1 VIDRLF
7 QGGPMGVND
16 SRSPE
21 ASSPR
26 VRPAVGTTWTFW
38 VAVASLIVAI
48 AAGWARQPPNDAVL
62 LEPTGDDC
70 PHSEHLSTIMTT
82 TVSATDRVRVVTD
95 LRITMTGATPANPL
109 IDENLRRPDIPN
121 DFATCFIPNSAKIK
135 SASWSDGTIDA
146 VFELAPDDEIVSL
159 QLSPD
164 HSSVSVD
171 PCKPLEDLWIPAL
184 CNGNSSN
191 TIVVRAQKPIS
202 TLLAV
207 PFPTRTEA
215 GDGYVRT
222 SWRFTGSMPPVT
234 LDLDV
239 PFDVMATTWVDS
251 PHGRNFSG
259 PLAGSGITVNLQY
272 VFSAVAFWLAIAVT
286 AWLLRRTEPD
296 VGWWSRINHRILL
309 LGAAGVLLGFEVSD
323 LGNLTPNIAL
333 GFVNVEVWAILS
345 FAVAPRKW
353 LPPVTTAAIAAWAI
367 LLYLAVTTTE
377 QSTLRVLLLVYC
389 ALLLGLV
396 GAGASALWRQIR
408 TIFSLTHVD
417 DTVTSWQRLY
427 GTVVQCL
434 VVGAFMIAVGFPVGT
449 VLNRG
454 GYRYDMAESLAL
466 NLTWSTGILFRA
478 ALAWTTLL
486 VLVSFLV
493 SYAVS
498 HPSPGYRRVMPA
510 VMATMLSL
518 AAPWTDRISVA
529 VVLGLPVWM
538 LQAGILYVA
547 FNRLIKA
554 RATTPAAP
562 ARRARNSHLLKEA
575 TQQLD
580 HASRGNEEAQ
590 QSGPRAASSTE
601 TAPPPRPPAAVRR
614 AQKRILALGPQRNR
628 LENARSAA
636 QVAGILAIVPV
647 VYLSWTTIG
656 TLGNRLTDNTG
667 MLIVALFAVLE
678 LVRWVVAGFVFG
690 YFYTDLPGRIG
701 PVKALTLSAIY
712 IASCTAPLMFA
723 QAVGHDF
730 RHEAVYRGAQFALFA
745 IVLAVVYDLWSVRLL
760 GGDWQE
766 LQRIYDL
773 QSYGRVTAAVAP
785 AALLVLT
792 LAKQID
798 AGSGFDV
805 ADSLLSGITN
815 VLKMGP
821 L

>member
-1 VIDRLF
+1 
-7 QGGPMGVND
+7 MGVND
-16 SRSPE
+16 TVSQG
-21 ASSPR
+21 ASSQR
-26 VRPAVGTTWTFW
+26 VRSAVGRTWTFW
-38 VAVASLIVAI
+38 VAVASLFVAI
-48 AAGWARQPPNDAVL
+48 AAGWAQQPPNDAVL

-70 PHSEHLSTIMTT
+70 PHWEQLTATMTT
-82 TVSATDRVRVVTD
+82 TVRATDRVQLVND
-95 LRITMTGATPANPL
+95 LHLTMTGVTPANPL

-121 DFATCFIPNSAKIK
+121 DFATCFIPHSAKIK

-146 VFELAPDDEIVSL
+146 VFELAPHDQTVSVEL
-159 QLSPD
+159 TPD
-164 HSSVSVD
+164 HSSVVID
-171 PCKPLEDLWIPAL
+171 PCRPLDDLWIPAL
-184 CNGNSSN
+184 CNADSSN
-191 TIVVRAQKPIS
+191 TIVVRTQKPIS

-207 PFPTRTEA
+207 PFPTKIET
-215 GDGYVRT
+215 GDGYVET
-222 SWRFTGSMPPVT
+222 SWRFTGSMPPLT

-239 PFDVMATTWVDS
+239 PFDVMATSWVDS
-251 PHGRNFSG
+251 PHGRYFAG
-259 PLAGSGITVNLQY
+259 PFAGSGITVDLQY

-286 AWLLRRTEPD
+286 AWVLRRTERG
-296 VGWWSRINHRILL
+296 VRWWSRVNPRILL
-309 LGAAGVLLGFEVSD
+309 LGAAGVLLGFELTD
-323 LGNLTPNIAL
+323 FGNLTANIAL
-333 GFVNVEVWAILS
+333 GFVNVAVWAILS
-345 FAVAPRKW
+345 FAMAPRKW
-353 LPPVTTAAIAAWAI
+353 LPFVTATATAAWAI
-367 LLYLAVTTTE
+367 LFYLAKTSTE
-377 QSTLRVLLLVYC
+377 QATVQALLLLYC
-389 ALLLGLV
+389 ALLLVLV
-396 GAGASALWRQIR
+396 GTGAWALWRQVR
-408 TIFSLTHVD
+408 TTFSLTHVGN
-417 DTVTSWQRLY
+417 TVTSWQRLY

-498 HPSPGYRRVMPA
+498 HAAHVYRPVMPA
-510 VMATMLSL
+510 VMAVMLSL
-518 AAPWTDRISVA
+518 AAPWTDRISVS
-529 VVLGLPVWM
+529 VVLGLPVWL

-547 FNRLIKA
+547 FNRLIKP
-554 RATTPAAP
+554 RAMTPAAP
-562 ARRARNSHLLKEA
+562 TASNSHLLKEA
-575 TQQLD
+575 TQQLE
-580 HASRGNEEAQ
+580 HASNGHEQAQ
-590 QSGPRAASSTE
+590 RTGARAAGSSE

-614 AQKRILALGPQRNR
+614 AQQRILALGPQRNR

-636 QVAGILAIVPV
+636 QVASILAIVPV

-656 TLGNRLTDNTG
+656 TLGGRLSDNTG

-678 LVRWVVAGFVFG
+678 LVRWVVAGFTFG

-701 PVKALTLSAIY
+701 PVKALTFSAIY
-712 IASCTAPLMFA
+712 IASCTAPLMLA
-723 QAVGHDF
+723 QAIGHDF
-730 RHEAVYRGAQFALFA
+730 RHEALYRGAQFALFA
-745 IVLAVVYDLWSVRLL
+745 IVLAVVYDLWSVRLR

-785 AALLVLT
+785 AVLLVIT
-792 LAKQID
+792 LAKQIA

-805 ADSLLSGITN
+805 ADSLLGGITN